1 LNPVL
6 HSGRW
11 TGVRRTLSATALAL
25 ALAGTGAAAASS
37 AVSPS
42 DGTSSDK
49 LFQKIRA
56 AAEKQGYV
64 SKSVD
69 RKASGP
75 STPTATPQII
85 GGSQTTIGA
94 APYMLQ
100 LWYSNDATGETI
112 FCAGT
117 LVAPNK
123 VMTAAHCVSGLD
135 WIKNGLVLGGS
146 ATLLDENAKQA
157 LVKRQWVNPRYNPS
171 TTDNDVAVLTLDRTL
186 PLSTAKIAANTDSA
200 LYTAGTNATVYGW
213 GLTGS
218 GPDATQPDVLK
229 QATLPLQSDATCDD
243 ALKASLGEDMF
254 ANGHMVCAGPVST
267 GDDATT
273 TTTCSGDSG
282 GPLVVN
288 GRVAG
293 IVSWGVAE
301 YASDGSVA
309 KYCGSAGTYPVFT
322 KVSAYTGVTLARVND
337 TDWSGDGQADVFA
350 RYKSGGTARVYKG
363 SKLTSSS
370 SAGSGW
376 GSFNK
381 VLQTDLN
388 RDGVVDYI
396 GRTTSGTLYWRHK
409 SGSSMVNTKLTS
421 GWSTVKQIIA
431 PGDVTGDALP
441 DLMTVTSKG
450 YLYVYPG
457 KGNGTF
463 GSGKYLGSGW
473 LSYAQVAGHGDY
485 TGDGRPDLIART
497 SGGATYL
504 FPCSTT
510 GTFGSRKLVSSSALK
525 YANAIVAPGDV
536 NGDGN
541 ADLVTR
547 TSSGTLW
554 LYKGY
559 GNGTFTSAVKTA
571 TGVNSYNLFG

>member
-1 LNPVL
+1 LNPAL
-6 HSGRW
+6 RSGRR
-11 TGVRRTLSATALAL
+11 TGVRRALSATLLAL
-25 ALAGTGAAAASS
+25 ALAGTSAATSTSAAAAS
-37 AVSPS
+37 
-42 DGTSSDK
+42 DGTTTGK

-64 SKSVD
+64 PKSVV
-69 RKASGP
+69 RKPSGQ
-75 STPTATPQII
+75 STPTATPMII

-100 LWYSNDATGETI
+100 LWYSNDATGEVI

-123 VMTAAHCVSGLD
+123 VMTAAHCIYGLD
-135 WIKNGLVLGGS
+135 WINNGLILGGS
-146 ATLLDENAKQA
+146 ATLLDQNAKAA
-157 LVKRQWVNPRYNPS
+157 LVKRQWINPKYNPS

-213 GLTGS
+213 GLTSS
-218 GPDATQPDVLK
+218 GPDGAQSDVLK
-229 QATLPLQSDATCDD
+229 QATLPLQADTTCDD
-243 ALKASLGEDMF
+243 ALKASLGQDYF
-254 ANGHMVCAGPVST
+254 VNGHMVCAGPAST

-273 TTTCSGDSG
+273 TTTCAGDSG

-293 IVSWGVAE
+293 IVSWGVSE
-301 YASDGSVA
+301 VNPDGTVS
-309 KYCGSAGTYPVFT
+309 KYCGVAGTYPVFT

-350 RYKSGGTARVYKG
+350 RYKTGGTARVYKG
-363 SKLTSSS
+363 SKLTSYS

-396 GRTTSGTLYWRHK
+396 MRNTSGALYWRHK
-409 SGSSMVNTKLTS
+409 SGSTWVNTKLS
-421 GWSTVKQIIA
+421 SSWGTVKQIIT

-441 DLMTVTSKG
+441 DLMSVTSKG

-463 GSGKYLGSGW
+463 GTAKYLGSGW
-473 LSYAQVAGHGDY
+473 LSYAQVVGHGDY

-497 SGGATYL
+497 SGGTTYL
-504 FPCSTT
+504 FTSSTT
-510 GTFGSRKLVSSSALK
+510 GTFGSRKLVSSTAFK
-525 YANAIVAPGDV
+525 YATAIVATGDV

-541 ADLVTR
+541 SDLVTR

-559 GNGTFTSAVKTA
+559 GNGTFTSAVKAA
-571 TGVNSYNLFG
+571 TGANSYNLFG